1 MGDPK
6 VTIGFN
12 IKLWSN
18 DLDDLG
24 YPFQDI
30 SRNQHITV
38 MCIYGSW
45 VKTKSPGYHNPTVW
59 NPILT
64 HAGSEAACFAPMKL
78 ALEAWSEKGNGSAL
92 ICD

>member
-1 MGDPK
+1 MEVSQVMGDPK

-18 DLDDLG
+18 DLDYLG

-38 MCIYGSW
+38 
-45 VKTKSPGYHNPTVW
+45 
-59 NPILT
+59 
-64 HAGSEAACFAPMKL
+64 
-78 ALEAWSEKGNGSAL
+78 
-92 ICD
+92 